1 MDPLEQVEPLTNYM
15 PIAIVLGL
23 ALTLS
28 LAIYLIYSRVSKQES
43 HFGSAEKE
51 FELNMMRQLGVSP
64 SNRTSTAM
72 PAMPPTLPSGAATL
86 STAPPTAQ
94 SHASPSPSS
103 ATASASIG
111 EFDNLSEF
119 ARKIATRL
127 TAANMIEG
135 VDGPLR
141 SRNPEIIGTILC
153 IRGNKK
159 IAVIES
165 GWKTPDPDLEMV
177 LSLLDGVI
185 IAGPGDEPLFVRRL
199 QSYIG
204 DSIRL

>member
-1 MDPLEQVEPLTNYM
+1 MDQMEQVEPLTSYM
-15 PIAIVLGL
+15 PLAIIVGL

-28 LAIYLIYSRVSKQES
+28 LAIYLIYTRVSKQENE
-43 HFGSAEKE
+43 FGSAEKD
-51 FELNMMRQLGVSP
+51 FELNMMRKLGVSP
-64 SNRTSTAM
+64 STRTASAM
-72 PAMPPTLPSGAATL
+72 PAMPPILPKDS
-86 STAPPTAQ
+86 
-94 SHASPSPSS
+94 ASPSPVAPHSPSS
-103 ATASASIG
+103 APASASIS

-127 TAANMIEG
+127 SAANMIEG
-135 VDGPLR
+135 LDGPLR
-141 SRNPEIIGTILC
+141 SRNPEIVGTILC
-153 IRGNKK
+153 MRGNKK

-165 GWKTPDPDLEMV
+165 GWKSPDPDLEMV